1 MDFDFAACDVD
12 DDAEQSA
19 LDEESTPSHV
29 FHATQEQCPPPRFR
43 VKRWRRN
50 APEPVVVMQSFPKAT
65 PLAPVLTFNRWN
77 DGEIGPRQD
86 HWTQHKLSVGGLAP
100 PPVPLRVG
108 ALSIPPCGGLNNVGI
123 APPSYLRPQ
132 SLSHQLALPVSQSRP
147 NLRTGGFALLDSQHV
162 ASQPLSLDAKLVKP
176 TLADS
181 TTMLALHKQLKS
193 QHLQTWLNLLD
204 SAGSFS
210 GLYASTADS
219 ANATLHRTK
228 VVARYAPSTLAAYL
242 KAWDHWTEVCKC
254 SGICPFRPTVLA
266 VADFL
271 QVSSKKST
279 LGVATAQSR
288 ALTWVA
294 KQADL
299 PTLREALQSPVVRA
313 YTLPSEVTLRKEAAP
328 LPLSFVIFLENQILR
343 EQGSAADRLLMGGL
357 LVLIWASLRWSD
369 ATWVAPAS
377 LSVEADTIRGIAN
390 KTKTTMR
397 GMPFA
402 LLTCGFLSGSST
414 ISWTTKWL
422 NLVHAALQRT
432 SESFPGFVP
441 DFLLPMSGPNPE
453 HPMFVAPMSRSQG
466 ILIIRKLLKTS
477 APETMLNGIGAHSP
491 KVTFLSWARQV
502 GASEESR
509 MAQGH
514 HRATGARQNVSLYGR
529 DDVHDALALQKL
541 LVHRISKGFR
551 PVTPMLRGGA
561 APVADLPV
569 SIPVTAVDLEGEIS
583 TGNCLPA
590 LEDLADTDS
599 GSSSDNEE
607 QAEGAPELTLQVVRA
622 KSADCI
628 FLLNSSSLV
637 AHVAAC
643 CELDDPACVI
653 HVCDGDSQKA
663 FRFACNVRR
672 SALDGQIVPAEVFPS
687 AYKLCM
693 RPPCA
698 KIFD

>member
-1 MDFDFAACDVD
+1 M
-12 DDAEQSA
+12 
-19 LDEESTPSHV
+19 H
-29 FHATQEQCPPPRFR
+29 
-43 VKRWRRN
+43 
-50 APEPVVVMQSFPKAT
+50 
-65 PLAPVLTFNRWN
+65 
-77 DGEIGPRQD
+77 
-86 HWTQHKLSVGGLAP
+86 
-100 PPVPLRVG
+100 
-108 ALSIPPCGGLNNVGI
+108 
-123 APPSYLRPQ
+123 
-132 SLSHQLALPVSQSRP
+132 
-147 NLRTGGFALLDSQHV
+147 GGFALLEPQHV

-176 TLADS
+176 TIADS

-193 QHLQTWLNLLD
+193 QHLQTWLNLLE

-254 SGICPFRPTVLA
+254 SGICPFRPTLLA

-328 LPLSFVIFLENQILR
+328 LPFSFVIFLENQILR
-343 EQGSAADRLLMGGL
+343 EQGTAADRLLMGGLLVLIWASLRWSDATWVAPASLSVEADTIRGIANKTKTTVGL

-432 SESFPGFVP
+432 SETFPGFVP

-477 APETMLNGIGAHSP
+477 APETTLIGIGAHSP

-529 DDVHDALALQKL
+529 DDVHEALALQKL

-569 SIPVTAVDLEGEIS
+569 TIPVTAVDLEGETS

-607 QAEGAPELTLQVVRA
+607 HAEGAPELTLQVVRA